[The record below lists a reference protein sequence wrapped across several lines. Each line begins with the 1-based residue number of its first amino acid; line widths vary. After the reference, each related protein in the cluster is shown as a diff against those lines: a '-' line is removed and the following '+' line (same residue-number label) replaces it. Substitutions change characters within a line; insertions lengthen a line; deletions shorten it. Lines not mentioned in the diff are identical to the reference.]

1 MRKAIFRTL
10 ERFNEDNSGTLEALV
25 LLILLTTAA
34 AAVVK

>member
-1 MRKAIFRTL
+1 MLKAIFRTL

-34 AAVVK
+34 AALVK

>member
-1 MRKAIFRTL
+1 MKKMIFKTL
-10 ERFNEDNSGTLEALV
+10 ERFNDDNSGTLEALV

>member
-1 MRKAIFRTL
+1 MKKAIFKTL
-10 ERFNEDNSGTLEALV
+10 ERFNDDNSGTFEALV